1 MWEVEC
7 PCGKKPG
14 LELLR
19 AGHLQMCR
27 RTHAD
32 VQQDPADEDTSET
45 SYVDVGMGKNPTLSP
60 WGGCEGT
67 WCPT

>member
-1 MWEVEC
+1 MGSRVSVWEKAWL
-7 PCGKKPG
+7 GALG
-14 LELLR
+14 
-19 AGHLQMCR
+19 G

-32 VQQDPADEDTSET
+32 VQQDPADEDTSGS
-45 SYVDVGMGKNPTLSP
+45 SYVDVGMGKKPTLSP